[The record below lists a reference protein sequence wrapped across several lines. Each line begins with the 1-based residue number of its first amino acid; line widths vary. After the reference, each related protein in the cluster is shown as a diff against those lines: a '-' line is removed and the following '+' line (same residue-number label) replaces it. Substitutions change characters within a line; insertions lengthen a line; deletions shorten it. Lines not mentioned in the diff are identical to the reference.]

1 MRLKTLSRWLLL
13 ALATAWIV
21 QHRRRVASRLTGGV
35 RGRLDRDDARDDEI
49 ERDARIWPG
58 RREQSIPA
66 EAIDEAGG
74 FQVDVSVV
82 AFSDEDLQ
90 VAADLAIVDADILAE
105 DLGPSEVREDLHKP
119 SDDVDWRGSIDADQL
134 AVAEPASG
142 DAGELYNAHIV
153 PAVNTDLPNN
163 DTSFNEGENW
173 IESLEHAAAE
183 DGPVP
188 ERELDMTDTQD
199 EPPHRTDRR
208 DIPVADRGSAGPR
221 GL

>member
-21 QHRRRVASRLTGGV
+21 QHRRRVASRLAGGV
-35 RGRLDRDDARDDEI
+35 RGRLARDDGAA
-49 ERDARIWPG
+49 ERDAEIWPG

-66 EAIDEAGG
+66 QAIDEAGG
-74 FQVDVSVV
+74 FQVDVSAV
-82 AFSDEDLQ
+82 AFSDDDLQ
-90 VAADLAIVDADILAE
+90 VASDLEVIDADILAE
-105 DLGPSEVREDLHKP
+105 DLGPSEIRQDLHRP
-119 SDDVDWRGSIDADQL
+119 SNDIDWRASIDVDQL
-134 AVAEPASG
+134 AVADPAHG
-142 DAGELYNAHIV
+142 DAGELYGAHIV
-153 PAVNTDLPNN
+153 PAANTDLPNN

-173 IESLEHAAAE
+173 IESLEHTAAE

-188 ERELDMTDTQD
+188 ERELDMMDTED

>member
-1 MRLKTLSRWLLL
+1 MRLKIFSRWLLL
-13 ALATAWIV
+13 ALATAWFV

-35 RGRLDRDDARDDEI
+35 RGRLARDDGP
-49 ERDARIWPG
+49 ERDAGSWPG
-58 RREQSIPA
+58 RREESIPA
-66 EAIDEAGG
+66 QAIDEAGG
-74 FQVDVSVV
+74 FQIDVSAV

-90 VAADLAIVDADILAE
+90 VASDLEIIDADILVK
-105 DLGPSEVREDLHKP
+105 DLGPPELRDDLHKP

-134 AVAEPASG
+134 AVAEPAAG

-153 PAVNTDLPNN
+153 PAVNTDLPDN

-173 IESLEHAAAE
+173 LESLEHAAAE

-188 ERELDMTDTQD
+188 ERELDMMDTQD
-199 EPPHRTDRR
+199 EPPHPTDRR